1 MPFQSEK
8 QRRFLWAEHPD
19 IAKRWA
25 HEYPN
30 KKKLPM
36 YAHENNTDRKLPA
49 ADGKASHKKAALA
62 VLNHA
67 VLANNSYAVLR
78 LMQAKLAK
86 YAPPLITKKSTS
98 IIQYLEV
105 PRSEKPVA
113 AGDESVNP
121 APSKNTA
128 SKADAPGCDMAQ
140 KLAMLLRKHAVV
152 LNPKYRPNEPANAG
166 LDVAGMQGQ
175 IAADKQ
181 RQLYGQNPLP
191 IGAQQAQAP
200 AQPQAQAQPQQQHN
214 VLSNQLT
221 DNNLMGNTIGNQG
234 PLASQNGKPTPNQ
247 VVDGNHAFGSAN
259 RAPGFTQHGVT

>member
-1 MPFQSEK
+1 
-8 QRRFLWAEHPD
+8 
-19 IAKRWA
+19 
-25 HEYPN
+25 
-30 KKKLPM
+30 M
-36 YAHENNTDRKLPA
+36 YAHENKTDRKLPA
-49 ADGKASHKKAALA
+49 GDGKASHKKAALN
-62 VLNHA
+62 VLSHA

-113 AGDESVNP
+113 AGDESVKP

-152 LNPKYRPNEPANAG
+152 LNPKYRPNEPTNAG
-166 LDVAGMQGQ
+166 LDVASMKGQ

-200 AQPQAQAQPQQQHN
+200 QAPAQPQAQANPQQQPN
-214 VLSNQLT
+214 VLSSQLT
-221 DNNLMGNTIGNQG
+221 SNNLMGNKIGNDG
-234 PLASQNGKPTPNQ
+234 PLASHNGVPTHNQ

-259 RAPGFTQHGVT
+259 RAPGFTQHGIT